1 MKPTATLAL
10 LAACLAAPLPALA
23 HGPTPQKVDESV
35 EIAAP
40 PEKVWAAVKD
50 FAGIAQWNPAVG
62 KSSGVGGNAPGA
74 QRTLVFA
81 NGESLLEDLDSYDEA
96 AHEYRYRLHAPNL
109 KALPASSYS
118 ATLKLAPLDGKT
130 SVAWKSR
137 LYRGDTGNFPPDELN
152 DEAAVNAMRHLVRSG
167 LDRLK
172 QTLESASH

>member
-1 MKPTATLAL
+1 M
-10 LAACLAAPLPALA
+10 LAACLAFAVPAYA

-40 PEKVWAAVKD
+40 PDKVWAVVQD
-50 FAGIAQWNPAVG
+50 FAGIAQWNPAVSR
-62 KSSGVGGNAPGA
+62 SSGAGGNGQGA

-81 NGESLLEDLDSYDEA
+81 NGEQLLEDLDSYDA
-96 AHEYRYRLHAPNL
+96 SAHEYRYRLHAPNV

-118 ATLKLAPLDGKT
+118 ATLKLTPLDGKT
-130 SVAWKSR
+130 SVSWKSR

-152 DEAAVNAMRHLVRSG
+152 DEAAVSAMRHLVRSG

-172 QTLESASH
+172 QTLESANH